1 MIDKPIETVM
11 RESHRDIL
19 IPADLV
25 ATVNQ
30 DNDLQHV
37 FMVLTKV
44 KYAKIP
50 VLDNDNHFMG
60 LVSLPMITELMMQDT
75 GITSRPLESVKVKQ
89 IMQKAVPTI
98 YERDNL
104 EAILR
109 YLVDEN
115 FLVYVDSENHFKGII
130 TRRELFKEINYLAHN
145 FNKHYIA
152 LPVYN
157 HKSKNETKHAKIQGS
172 KGLINR

>member
-11 RESHRDIL
+11 RESQRDIL

-25 ATVNQ
+25 ATVNEN
-30 DNDLQHV
+30 NDLQHV

-50 VLDNDNHFMG
+50 VLDNNNHFKG
-60 LVSLPMITELMMQDT
+60 LVSLPMITELMLQDT
-75 GITSRPLESVKVKQ
+75 GITSRPLESMKVKQ
-89 IMQKAVPTI
+89 IMQTDVRTI

-104 EAILR
+104 EAIMR

-115 FLVYVDSENHFKGII
+115 FLVYVDSDNHFKGI
-130 TRRELFKEINYLAHN
+130 
-145 FNKHYIA
+145 
-152 LPVYN
+152 LPVVSCLKKLITSPITFPN
-157 HKSKNETKHAKIQGS
+157 DTLLFRCTTKKQLLNG
-172 KGLINR
+172 KKLG

>member
-1 MIDKPIETVM
+1 
-11 RESHRDIL
+11 
-19 IPADLV
+19 
-25 ATVNQ
+25 
-30 DNDLQHV
+30 
-37 FMVLTKV
+37 
-44 KYAKIP
+44 
-50 VLDNDNHFMG
+50 
-60 LVSLPMITELMMQDT
+60 MITELMMQDT

-89 IMQKAVPTI
+89 IMQKDVPTI

>member
-11 RESHRDIL
+11 RESNRDIL

-30 DNDLQHV
+30 DNNLQHV
-37 FMVLTKV
+37 FMVLTTV

-50 VLDNDNHFMG
+50 VLDNDNHFKG

-75 GITSRPLESVKVKQ
+75 GITSRPLEAIKVKQ
-89 IMQKAVPTI
+89 IMQKDVPTI

-115 FLVYVDSENHFKGII
+115 FLVFVDADTHFKGII

-145 FNKHYIA
+145 FNKRYIA

-157 HKSKNETKHAKIQGS
+157 HKSKSETKNAKVHGS
-172 KGLINR
+172 KGMIN

>member
-11 RESHRDIL
+11 RESQRDIL

-25 ATVNQ
+25 ATVNEN
-30 DNDLQHV
+30 NDLQHV

-50 VLDNDNHFMG
+50 VLDNNNHFKG
-60 LVSLPMITELMMQDT
+60 LVSLPMITELMLQDT
-75 GITSRPLESVKVKQ
+75 GITSRPLESMKVKQ
-89 IMQKAVPTI
+89 IMQTDVPTI

-104 EAILR
+104 EAIMR

-115 FLVYVDSENHFKGII
+115 FLVYVDSDNHFKGIT

-145 FNKHYIA
+145 FSKRYVA

-157 HKSKNETKHAKIQGS
+157 QKTAAQRKKAGVKRKI
-172 KGLINR
+172 

>member
-19 IPADLV
+19 IPADVV

-75 GITSRPLESVKVKQ
+75 GINSRPLDAIKVKQ
-89 IMQKAVPTI
+89 IMQKDVPTI

-115 FLVYVDSENHFKGII
+115 FLVYVYSENHFKGII

-145 FNKHYIA
+145 FNQHYIA

-157 HKSKNETKHAKIQGS
+157 HKSKSETKHAKVQGS
-172 KGLINR
+172 KGMINR

>member
-11 RESHRDIL
+11 RESQRDIL

-25 ATVNQ
+25 ATVNEN
-30 DNDLQHV
+30 NDLQHV

-50 VLDNDNHFMG
+50 VLDNSNHFKG
-60 LVSLPMITELMMQDT
+60 LVSLPMITELMLQDT
-75 GITSRPLESVKVKQ
+75 GITSRPLESMKVKQ
-89 IMQKAVPTI
+89 IMQTDVPTI

-104 EAILR
+104 EAIMR

-115 FLVYVDSENHFKGII
+115 FLVYV
-130 TRRELFKEINYLAHN
+130 
-145 FNKHYIA
+145 
-152 LPVYN
+152 
-157 HKSKNETKHAKIQGS
+157 
-172 KGLINR
+172 

>member
-11 RESHRDIL
+11 RESNRDIL

-30 DNDLQHV
+30 DNNLQHV

-50 VLDNDNHFMG
+50 VLDNDNHF
-60 LVSLPMITELMMQDT
+60 
-75 GITSRPLESVKVKQ
+75 
-89 IMQKAVPTI
+89 
-98 YERDNL
+98 
-104 EAILR
+104 
-109 YLVDEN
+109 
-115 FLVYVDSENHFKGII
+115 KGII

-145 FNKHYIA
+145 FNKRYIA

-157 HKSKNETKHAKIQGS
+157 HKSKSETKNAKVHGS
-172 KGLINR
+172 KGMIN